1 MVGLGVL
8 ATAGGRSAWG
18 LVGDRAGTASAA
30 PSGDDAAGGADAGA
44 APAAT
49 GRSDALV
56 NDGETSTVCGG
67 ASGAKTSELGW
78 TACAVLDARAV
89 DRSERTPT
97 SAIAHATAK
106 AATPAATHRP
116 GLAPAA
122 FTIEYPGVMTS
133 ESPATQRRSFFFGV
147 NFAFPGGFATAGLDV
162 GCPPGF
168 VLVLKMLDAIGLRGH
183 WPVVA
188 LSIGG
193 TVVVPVAA
201 LVAVWAV
208 AGSDW
213 VRRCAPLLVVAPYA
227 LWMVTSADAVYT
239 AVGSCGVAA
248 CTLGLRA
255 TPRAALAWGALGGLL
270 LGGLL
275 MLTYGG
281 AVFVLVPLVACLVAF
296 RRRDSGA
303 RAAAAV
309 MVAAIVA
316 GGAVTALFWAYG
328 FWWFA
333 GAAETQRQYWAGT
346 ARLRPFAYFMLANL
360 AASLIAVGPATFA
373 GMIKMCELRRTPNRV
388 AVLVVGGAVA
398 LMAAHVSQY
407 SRAEVERI
415 WLLFFPWLALS
426 GGMLVSRTN
435 RRLAMMAVGAQVTG
449 AVVLQAAL
457 VSKW

>member
-1 MVGLGVL
+1 MR
-8 ATAGGRSAWG
+8 RSARIWSPWICAPWIWAPWVGALALITVSVIWG
-18 LVGDRAGTASAA
+18 IRLQ
-30 PSGDDAAGGADAGA
+30 DAEPRINLGA
-44 APAAT
+44 APLI
-49 GRSDALV
+49 GRDPL
-56 NDGETSTVCGG
+56 DGWRWR
-67 ASGAKTSELGW
+67 LGW
-78 TACAVLDARAV
+78 GLLGAAMIGAVVIVGVARQWWWRCRLRWLLPLTGTAAGAFATSLALTDGRDGLLHGAVH
-89 DRSERTPT
+89 RTEYL
-97 SAIAHATAK
+97 ANLAT
-106 AATPAATHRP
+106 TP
-116 GLAPAA
+116 PAGE
-122 FTIEYPGVMTS
+122 FL
-133 ESPATQRRSFFFGV
+133 RSFVADIDRYSVHVRGH
-147 NFAFPGGFATAGLDV
+147 
-162 GCPPGF
+162 PPGF
-168 VLVLKMLDAIGLRGH
+168 VLVLKMLDAIGLRGP

-227 LWMVTSADAVYT
+227 VWMVTSADAVYT

-255 TPRAALAWGALGGLL
+255 TQRAAVAWGALGGLL

-281 AVFVLVPLVACLVAF
+281 AMFVLVPLVACLVAL
-296 RRRDSGA
+296 RRHDSGA

-316 GGAVTALFWAYG
+316 GGAVVAFFWAYG

-333 GAAETQRQYWAGT
+333 GAVETQRQYWAGT

-360 AASLIAVGPATFA
+360 AASLIAVGPATFG
-373 GMIKMCELRRTPNRV
+373 GMIKMCELRRALNRV

-435 RRLAMMAVGAQVTG
+435 RPLAMMAVGAQVTG